1 MSERLF
7 VRLHEDVVL
16 AGHQAD
22 ESNWQDKPSLART
35 ESPTRSGIGGIGA
48 PVEPPR
54 AARRQTGSQLNTS
67 PERSSPR
74 NDAFSAGIA

>member
-7 VRLHEDVVL
+7 VRLREDVVL

-35 ESPTRSGIGGIGA
+35 ESPTRSGIGV

-67 PERSSPR
+67 PERSNPR